1 MIKVLIIED
10 DPMVAEIH
18 KNYIQS
24 FKELTLVNICKNG
37 QDALE
42 ILSKKSI
49 DLIILDNYLPKITGL
64 ELLKEIRKR
73 NIKSEVIMVTAD
85 NEINSL
91 SESLNFGVLDYL
103 IKPFDLERFT
113 AGINKFLSKFRM
125 LSTSN
130 IVTQSDIDKIIKT
143 GMSSTSINS
152 KKGLQEQTLIRIR
165 NFMRENNNTLH
176 SSEEIA
182 DNLRLSRV
190 TIRRYMNF
198 MIENRELTSEID
210 YETGGRPSI
219 KYKVI

>member
-130 IVTQSDIDKIIKT
+130 IVTQSDIDKIINT

>member
-130 IVTQSDIDKIIKT
+130 IVTQSDIDKIINT
-143 GMSSTSINS
+143 GMSSTNINS